1 MSLRRFHGKRRDWL
15 SVCIL
20 LAVVGT
26 SCSEPGDGRSVGGI
40 KPEPAPEFSLPT
52 LSGEIVTLASLRGK
66 TVVIDFWATWC
77 APCEFQIPVLNEFYA
92 AHREAGDVEVLGIS
106 VDEDSGEE
114 VKAWTEERGVTYP
127 ILMGDDALARRYGA
141 VGFPALAIV
150 SPQGEIVVRH
160 MGVVDMETLEAGLSR
175 NRAGS

>member
-1 MSLRRFHGKRRDWL
+1 MFALGL
-15 SVCIL
+15 A
-20 LAVVGT
+20 LAVL
-26 SCSEPGDGRSVGGI
+26 SCSGGCEGGSGHTMT
-40 KPEPAPEFSLPT
+40 PEPAPAFSLPT
-52 LSGEIVTLASLRGK
+52 LTGEMVSLESLRGK

-92 AHREAGDVEVLGIS
+92 AHREAGNVEVLGIS
-106 VDEDSGEE
+106 VDEDGSEE

-127 ILMGDDALARRYGA
+127 ILMGDDSLARRYGA

-160 MGVVDMETLEAGLSR
+160 MGVVDRETLEAGLSR